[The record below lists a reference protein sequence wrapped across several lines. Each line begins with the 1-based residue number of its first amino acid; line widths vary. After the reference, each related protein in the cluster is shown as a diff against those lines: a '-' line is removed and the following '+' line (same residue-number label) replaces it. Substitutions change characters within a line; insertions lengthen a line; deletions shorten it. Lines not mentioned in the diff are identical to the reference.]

1 MMSASK
7 ISAIESIQG
16 VMAEVSGVAKRDK
29 NTQQGFNFRG
39 IDAVVN
45 AVGPALRKVGGAIIP
60 TILEKQYDRGVT
72 KSGTPTVE
80 CFITVAFDWYGTD
93 GGTPVRGVVGAE
105 AMDLSDKATAKAMSV
120 ALRTYLLQTLMLP
133 TDEKD
138 PDAEYHERAASKP
151 VPQEFL
157 DLIESA
163 TTLDE
168 LNELYAQAGKEGFQS
183 QIKPLLTKRKKSLVE
198 PDLKTADEA

>member
-7 ISAIESIQG
+7 ISAIDSIQG

-93 GGTPVRGVVGAE
+93 GSVIRGVVGAE

-151 VPQEFL
+151 VPQEFV

-163 TTLDE
+163 TTLEE
-168 LNELYAQAGKEGFQS
+168 LNELYSQAGAQGFQS
-183 QIKPLLTKRKKSLVE
+183 QIKPLLTKRKKSIAE
-198 PDLKTADEA
+198 PDLKTVDEV